1 MVVLKIK
8 KKSRYFTKKRTL
20 RRNKSR
26 IGGKITNT
34 CNLKACPEFT
44 FDHNFD
50 YYNMAN
56 DENIHY
62 KQSYTIQK
70 NVSIMSINTYG
81 LIHPIS
87 KNILIGFQDIDSFV
101 RAFIEYDKSVQ
112 PHKPLIFISALYQLL
127 GDFNEITT
135 NGNDYTNFHHFN
147 ELLIALMNN
156 FIQNYNTYKNN
167 YPHSLKQLFYDF
179 ERILTIENNNEKLSQ
194 MTIYINKIIY
204 RVLKS
209 TGEYNADGS
218 DVDNY
223 NPDFK
228 QIFSVENYLPWYK
241 IASLIKNTI
250 VTDWCVK
257 NPKGDSYSCGKKTLL
272 INKKDFYNMCYDL
285 TVYEKLSVAF
295 DSALFLVFNLN
306 TTLNDCINIKND
318 MIRLTGRNDKIYDTF
333 VELLNKAILC
343 FTEAIRIIVIE
354 FQQQIIDTLPLFV
367 SNDIK
372 TSNDIR
378 DHIKRMG
385 FIESF
390 QSSIIC
396 AKTNVDEIF
405 AIITNQDNYKYT
417 YNLLKNRNDNLDK
430 INEFHNIHYNE
441 DFNKII
447 EDIITYFTP
456 TEDVK
461 NETKQ
466 LNPDSRLLPK
476 T

>member
-26 IGGKITNT
+26 IGGEITNT

-56 DENIHY
+56 DENINY

-70 NVSIMSINTYG
+70 NISIMSISKYG

-87 KNILIGFQDIDSFV
+87 RNILIDFQDINSFV
-101 RAFIEYDKSVQ
+101 SAFIEYSKSVQ
-112 PHKPLIFISALYQLL
+112 LHKPFIFISALYQLL
-127 GDFNEITT
+127 KDFDELTK
-135 NGNDYTNFHHFN
+135 NGNDYTQFHHFN
-147 ELLIALMNN
+147 KLLILLMDN

-167 YPHSLKQLFYDF
+167 YPYSLKQLFYDF
-179 ERILTIENNNEKLSQ
+179 ERILLIENNNEKLSQ
-194 MTIYINKIIY
+194 MNICINKIIY

-209 TGEYNADGS
+209 IGKYNADGS
-218 DVDNY
+218 DVENY
-223 NPDFK
+223 HPDFK
-228 QIFSVENYLPWYK
+228 KIFSVENYLPWYT

-250 VTDWCVK
+250 VTDWCVE
-257 NPKGDSYSCGKKTLL
+257 NLKGDSYSCGKKTLL

-285 TVYEKLSVAF
+285 SIYEKLSVAF
-295 DSALFLVFNLN
+295 DGALFLVFNLN
-306 TTLNDCINIKND
+306 ETLNDCIDIKND
-318 MIRLTGRNDKIYDTF
+318 MIRLTDQNDKIYDTC
-333 VELLNKAILC
+333 VELLNKTIIC
-343 FTEAIRIIVIE
+343 FTEAIRIIVVD
-354 FQQQIIDTLPLFV
+354 FQQQITDTLPLFV

-378 DHIKRMG
+378 EHIKRMD

-396 AKTNVDEIF
+396 FETNVGAIS
-405 AIITNQDNYKYT
+405 AIITNRDN
-417 YNLLKNRNDNLDK
+417 YNLLKNRSANLDK
-430 INEFHNIHYNE
+430 IDKFRNIHYNE
-441 DFNKII
+441 ELNKIL

-456 TEDVK
+456 AEDVK
-461 NETKQ
+461 NEINQ
-466 LNPDSRLLPK
+466 LNTDSS
-476 T
+476 

>member
-1 MVVLKIK
+1 MVVLRFK

-20 RRNKSR
+20 RRNKSS
-26 IGGKITNT
+26 IGGEITNT

-62 KQSYTIQK
+62 TQSYTIQK
-70 NVSIMSINTYG
+70 NISIMSISKYG

-87 KNILIGFQDIDSFV
+87 RNILIDFQDIDSFV

-127 GDFNEITT
+127 EDFNKITT

-179 ERILTIENNNEKLSQ
+179 ERILLIENNNEKLSQ
-194 MTIYINKIIY
+194 MTICINKIIY

-209 TGEYNADGS
+209 IGKYNADGS
-218 DVDNY
+218 DVENHH
-223 NPDFK
+223 PDFK
-228 QIFSVENYLPWYK
+228 KIFSVENYLPWYK

-250 VTDWCVK
+250 VTDWCVE
-257 NPKGDSYSCGKKTLL
+257 NIKGDSYSCGKKTLL

-285 TVYEKLSVAF
+285 SIYEKLSVAF
-295 DSALFLVFNLN
+295 DGALFLVFNLN
-306 TTLNDCINIKND
+306 ETLNDCIDIKND
-318 MIRLTGRNDKIYDTF
+318 MIRPIDQNDKIYDTC
-333 VELLNKAILC
+333 VELLNKTIIC
-343 FTEAIRIIVIE
+343 FTEAIRIIVVD

-378 DHIKRMG
+378 EHIKRMG

-396 AKTNVDEIF
+396 AETNVGAIS
-405 AIITNQDNYKYT
+405 AIITNRDNYKYT

-430 INEFHNIHYNE
+430 IDNFRNIHYNE
-441 DFNKII
+441 NFNKII

-456 TEDVK
+456 AEDVK
-461 NETKQ
+461 NETNQ
-466 LNPDSRLLPK
+466 LNTHSS
-476 T
+476 